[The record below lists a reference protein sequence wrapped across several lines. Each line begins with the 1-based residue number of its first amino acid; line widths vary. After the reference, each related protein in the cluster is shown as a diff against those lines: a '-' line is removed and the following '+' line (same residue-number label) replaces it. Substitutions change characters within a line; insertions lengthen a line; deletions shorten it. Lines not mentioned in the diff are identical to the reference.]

1 MCFDTGH
8 ESGPK
13 IHRRSICISI
23 PSHVKERMLS
33 QQRKGFD
40 RSFKVLPKPLP
51 KARQPSWNRDSQRT
65 IIPEYMFK
73 LAWPVCQG
81 AHRDFT
87 AEELI

>member
-1 MCFDTGH
+1 MK
-8 ESGPK
+8 SGPK
-13 IHRRSICISI
+13 NSQEKHLHLYSQPRQREDAPRS
-23 PSHVKERMLS
+23 K
-33 QQRKGFD
+33 RKGFD